1 MKDLISISRKSFL
14 AFHFATSVIFLR
26 TVACV
31 MAGKS
36 IHSAGVTEVHYV
48 PMNVILRPIPSV
60 LEEEKVK
67 SLMDTIKVR
76 DLLIY
81 MYISDRELIDATL
94 KIKIV

>member
-1 MKDLISISRKSFL
+1 MKDLISIFRKSFL
-14 AFHFATSVIFLR
+14 VFHFATSVIFLR
-26 TVACV
+26 TVV

-81 MYISDRELIDATL
+81 MYTSDRELIDATL